1 MASGKA
7 TGKTDAP
14 APVIKLGG
22 PKPPK
27 VGSSGNASWFQA
39 IKAKKLNAPSPKFE
53 GSGVPDNENLK
64 ISQQHGYWRRQARF
78 KQVKGGRKPVSD
90 AWYFYYTGTG
100 PAADLNWGDS
110 QDGIVWVAAKGA
122 DVKSRSNQGT
132 RDPDKFDQYPLRFS
146 DGGPDGNFRWDFI
159 PLNRGRSGRSTA
171 ASSAASSRAPSREGS
186 RGRRSGAEDDLIARA
201 AKIIQ
206 DQQKKGS
213 RITKAKADEMAH
225 RRYCKRTVPPGYKVD
240 QVFGP
245 RTKGKEGNFGDDKMN
260 EEGIKDGRVT
270 AMLNL
275 VPSSH
280 ACLFGSRVTPKLQPD
295 GLHLKFEFTT
305 VVPRD
310 DPQFDNYVKICD
322 QCVDGVG
329 TRPKDDEPRP
339 KSRPSSRPATRGN
352 SPAPRQQRQKKEKK
366 PKKQEDDVDKALTS
380 DEERN
385 NAQLEFD
392 DEPKVINWGDSALG
406 ENEL

>member
-14 APVIKLGG
+14 APIIKLGG

-27 VGSSGNASWFQA
+27 VGSSGDASWFQA
-39 IKAKKLNAPSPKFE
+39 IKAKKLNAPAPKFE

-64 ISQQHGYWRRQARF
+64 NSQQHGYWRRQARY
-78 KQVKGGRKPVSD
+78 KPGKGGKKPVPD

-110 QDGIVWVAAKGA
+110 QDGIGWVAAKGA
-122 DVKSRSNQGT
+122 DVKSRSYQGT
-132 RDPDKFDQYPLRFS
+132 RDPDKFDQYPLQFS

-171 ASSAASSRAPSREGS
+171 VSSAASIKAPSREGS

-206 DQQKKGS
+206 DQQRKGT
-213 RITKAKADEMAH
+213 RITKQKADEMAH
-225 RRYCKRTVPPGYKVD
+225 RKFCKRTIPPGYTVN
-240 QVFGP
+240 QVLGP
-245 RTKGKEGNFGDDKMN
+245 RTKGKERNFGDDKMN

-275 VPSSH
+275 TPSPH
-280 ACLFGSRVTPKLQPD
+280 ACLFGSTVTHKLRSD

-305 VVPRD
+305 VGPRD

-322 QCVDGVG
+322 ERVDGVC
-329 TRPKDDEPRP
+329 TRPKDEVVRP
-339 KSRPSSRPATRGN
+339 KSRSSSRPATRGN
-352 SPAPRQQRQKKEKK
+352 SPAPKQQRYKKEKK
-366 PKKQEDDVDKALTS
+366 PKKQDDEVDKALTS

>member
-7 TGKTDAP
+7 AGKTDAP

-39 IKAKKLNAPSPKFE
+39 IKAKKLNSPAPKFVR
-53 GSGVPDNENLK
+53 SSVADNEYLK
-64 ISQQHGYWRRQARF
+64 SSHQHGYWRRQARF
-78 KQVKGGRKPVSD
+78 KPGKGGRKPVPD
-90 AWYFYYTGTG
+90 AWYFYYSATGG
-100 PAADLNWGDS
+100 AADLKWGHT

-122 DVKSRSNQGT
+122 DVISRSNHRT
-132 RDPDKFDQYPLRFS
+132 RAADKYDQYPLRFS
-146 DGGPDGNFRWDFI
+146 DGGPRGNFRWDFI

-171 ASSAASSRAPSREGS
+171 ASSAASSRAPSRDGS
-186 RGRRSGAEDDLIARA
+186 RGRRSGSEDDLIARA

-225 RRYCKRTVPPGYKVD
+225 RRYCKRTIPPGYKVD

-245 RTKGKEGNFGDDKMN
+245 GTKGKEGNFGDDKMN

-310 DPQFDNYVKICD
+310 DPQYDTYVKICD
-322 QCVDGVG
+322 ACVDGVG
-329 TRPKDDEPRP
+329 TRPKDDELRP
-339 KSRPSSRPATRGN
+339 KSRPNSRPATRGN
-352 SPAPRQQRQKKEKK
+352 SPAPRQQRLKKEKK
-366 PKKQEDDVDKALTS
+366 PLKQDDEVDKALTS

>member
-7 TGKTDAP
+7 TGKSDSP
-14 APVIKLGG
+14 APIIKLGG

-27 VGSSGNASWFQA
+27 VGSSGNASWFQSL
-39 IKAKKLNAPSPKFE
+39 KAKKLSSPPPTFE

-64 ISQQHGYWRRQARF
+64 SSQQHGYWRRQARY
-78 KQVKGGRKPVSD
+78 KPGKGGRKPVPD

-110 QDGIVWVAAKGA
+110 QDGIVWVAANGA

-146 DGGPDGNFRWDFI
+146 GGGPDGNFRWDFI

-201 AKIIQ
+201 SRE
-206 DQQKKGS
+206 GS
-213 RITKAKADEMAH
+213 RGRRSGAEDDLIARAEMAH
-225 RRYCKRTVPPGYKVD
+225 RRFCKRTIPPGYRVD

-275 VPSSH
+275 TPSPH

-295 GLHLKFEFTT
+295 GLHLRFEFTT

-322 QCVDGVG
+322 ECVDGVG
-329 TRPKDDEPRP
+329 TRPKDEVVRP
-339 KSRPSSRPATRGN
+339 KSRSSARPATRGN
-352 SPAPRQQRQKKEKK
+352 SPAPKQQRPKKEKK
-366 PKKQEDDVDKALTS
+366 PKKQDDEVDKALTS

-392 DEPKVINWGDSALG
+392 EEPKVINWGDSALG